1 MSDQDF
7 RKATFEA
14 LFWWQRS
21 ECQYSIELR
30 NAFAKRH
37 EEGKIGAF
45 VESSFSKFLAD
56 YSIRRNLRGKGL
68 EPVEKFVEKC
78 FEERGLIENLLS
90 QGDKG
95 KTIDKFVDIVEKDKA
110 LSGGQ
115 RLTSL
120 IAKTSF
126 LFMPGVIPLYDQLA
140 KKALENIQGIQ
151 IPSFSVFLSCFE
163 EQKREWSEP
172 IKRFLKEQ
180 SYTMNLFPEFEGIE
194 DREDFFVHRVVDKL
208 LWIKGKSTTQTN
220 FDT

>member
-30 NAFAKRH
+30 NAFVTRH
-37 EEGKIGAF
+37 EKGKIESF

-56 YSIRRNLRGKGL
+56 YSIRRNLKGKGL
-68 EPVEKFVEKC
+68 QPVEAFVKECFASDGLMESLLQQSEK
-78 FEERGLIENLLS
+78 GLVIEDFIS
-90 QGDKG
+90 K
-95 KTIDKFVDIVEKDKA
+95 IKDKDF
-110 LSGGQ
+110 SGGQ

-126 LFMPGVIPLYDQLA
+126 LFMPSAIPLYDQLA
-140 KKALENIQGIQ
+140 KKALENIRGIQ

-163 EQKREWSEP
+163 EQKREWSGP

-180 SYTMNLFPEFEGIE
+180 SYTMNLFHEFEGIE
-194 DREDFFVHRVVDKL
+194 NREDFFVHRVVDKL

-220 FDT
+220 LGP